1 MLRLFSLSC
10 VIILLS
16 ACGNNNEPQIS
27 SAPAIIVEDSAKL
40 ILVSGVTGKQGGAV
54 ARALLK
60 NGYQVRGLTR
70 NPASKRAAGMA
81 ELGVSLVKA
90 DFEDMA
96 SLDKAVEGVYGVFA
110 VTNFWEHG
118 YEAEVQQ
125 GKNIVDAAMRANVS
139 HFVFS
144 SVANSDQATGIPHF
158 DSKYEIEQYIQ
169 SINIPFTIFRPVS
182 FMENWEYSK
191 EQILAG
197 KITSAF
203 SLSTRMQQISVRDIG
218 RFVELAFSKP
228 DKWIGKTLDIAGDE
242 YTMKQAVNLFSNIT
256 ASPVEF
262 VQVPW
267 PEYEQSAGEEMTV
280 MDRWIDTV
288 GYSANI
294 NLVRSELSEMLTLE
308 EYLHQSDW

>member
-158 DSKYEIEQYIQ
+158 DSKYEIEHYIQ